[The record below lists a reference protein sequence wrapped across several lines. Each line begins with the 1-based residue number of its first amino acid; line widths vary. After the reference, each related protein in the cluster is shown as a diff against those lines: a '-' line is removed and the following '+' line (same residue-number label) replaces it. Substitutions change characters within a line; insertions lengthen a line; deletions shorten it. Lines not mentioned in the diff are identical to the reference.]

1 MTNMPVFWVQHW
13 SYLPVIVEDIDT
25 INGRPSGN
33 RLPLTQ
39 LPAHHILPSHDKSHS
54 LVTSRSRGNTSF
66 QPFLPQEL
74 DFQSLL
80 AAGLTPNM
88 PGQQPSTY
96 GPGRGQAE
104 GAFSMSG
111 LGDALPRSIPP
122 QDEVEQS
129 TSVSGSS
136 ATLHAQSPSPFAG
149 QTPLGSAGYGMYST
163 PYATPY
169 QQAAANAQAYSHAQ
183 LNQPSHNIGPG
194 PIQPPYP
201 SQPYFPNQ
209 QQQPYL
215 LYPGQYGQPGQT
227 QQALQTYGQP
237 FPRGSNQAFGPGMM
251 PQVPDPAGMQLRTSQ
266 YGGYTSCGPLGYGY
280 GSGQGFARSDMI
292 SGSRG
297 AGPKLAP
304 GPIPSSPRGPP
315 RKPKQSGH
323 ALWVGNLPSGARISD
338 LKDHFS
344 QEATTTIESV
354 FLISKSNCAFVNYR
368 TDEAC
373 AAAMSRFHDSRFQ
386 GVRLVCRLRKSA
398 AAPVTGV
405 PTGPASL
412 MPAIAAS
419 QSAIESIRQNR
430 EVSSR
435 AEAMASA
442 ESTEHGQNLAKGLD
456 KFFIMKSLTVEDME
470 LSVRNSIW
478 ATQAHNEEALNK
490 AFDTVENVYLIFS
503 ANKSGEYFGYA
514 RMASPIT
521 EEVAASLDWAP
532 KPGVVI
538 DDPELPRA
546 IPTTK
551 TEWAPKGHI
560 IDDSARGTIF
570 WEADPEDVDIA
581 PIIDGEVAERAEEDE
596 PTDVA
601 EEGDEAAE
609 QSGAQAFGKPFKI
622 EWLATNRLPFYRTRG
637 LRNPWNANREVKIAR
652 DGTELETSVGR
663 RLLQMFHRAGPEAY
677 GDVFTFILLG
687 KKTTVFLGTKG
698 NEFILNG
705 KLKDANA
712 EEIYSPLTTP
722 VFGAGVVY
730 DCPNAKLMEQKKVT
744 TKASGAVSFVKF
756 GLTSESLRS
765 YVPLIEN
772 EVIEFVK
779 RVPSLQGAKGT
790 VNIPAVMAEMTIYT
804 ASRSLQG
811 KEVRSRFDSSF
822 ADLYHDLD
830 MGFSPINFMLPWAPL
845 PHNKKRDHAQK
856 KMAQTY
862 TEIIKA
868 RREAGGERDSDDM
881 IWNLMSCVYKDGTP
895 VPDVEVAHMMIAL
908 LMAGQH
914 SSSSTSAWIMLRL
927 ATRPDI
933 LEELYQ
939 EQITVLGTDANGD
952 LPPLTYDMLQ
962 ILPLNAQVVKET
974 LRIHAPIHSMMRKV
988 TNALPIEGTPYTIPT
1003 SHVLLAAPGVTS
1015 KTDEHFPNSSEWE
1028 PHRWDAGTS
1037 SMSKLEESEEKV
1049 DYGYGL
1055 VSKGASSPYLPFG
1068 AGRHR
1073 CIGEAFAYVQ
1083 LGTITA
1089 TMVREFR
1096 LRNLEGVEGVV
1107 GTDYSPSAGDD
1118 DLDSKKVRRSDRISS
1133 QNQTTPLK
1141 NKSFLPSPLTHQEST
1156 ATEDYKEATASP
1168 TEGRPSQIN
1177 HRSPISSP
1185 PLNTQ
1190 GLSSPPLDTQPFSQ
1204 FVYPPTAFPL
1214 DEGYEEAEGVWGYL
1228 VPVDN
1233 IFGNTLILKKRTA
1246 CPAPYPEDTFGQ
1258 GSEKRAKGCGSR
1270 NFIKEEKD
1278 YEKTK
1283 RDLGFPA
1290 GGYLV
1295 GRHPECDR
1303 VLELPT
1309 ISNRHCI
1316 VFSENKHGK
1325 LVAIIEDLSS
1335 NGTFVNE
1342 VILGRNK
1349 RHELEDG
1356 DQISILDEA
1365 RFTFRYPLSRDG
1377 NAFRLQFRI
1386 LQQLGKGHFATV
1398 YLCVERATGTQF
1410 AVKRFEKRPGDSQS
1424 KTDGLQQEIGVLKAI
1439 SHPNVL
1445 CLQET
1450 FDEDDGVYIVLELA
1464 PEGELFNTIVMK
1476 QKLSEEES
1484 RSVFIQLF
1492 QGIKYLHERNIV
1504 HRDIKP
1510 ENILLADKD
1519 LSVKIADFGLAKIIG
1534 EESFTTTLC
1543 GTPSYVAPEIL
1554 ENSKHRKYTRAVDVW
1569 SLGVVLYICLCGF
1582 PPFSDELYTREN
1594 PYNLSQQIKMGRF
1607 DYPSPYW
1614 DSVGDP
1620 ALDLIDRMLTV
1631 DIDKRITIDECLE
1644 HPWITLRGMNPA
1656 DSTDGLTGAMDNLD
1670 FSKRKMARE
1679 RTLLSS
1685 VNDIKVSKVLE
1696 LENLQ
1701 VPIKVFDKNPDGK
1714 KTPATPESKN
1724 KKNGVATTNGA
1735 AGNKMREEETPAQNR
1750 QTEAFMGLGGK
1761 GDPPLFED
1769 DHSSRY
1775 AKKEV
1780 PK

>member
-1 MTNMPVFWVQHW
+1 M
-13 SYLPVIVEDIDT
+13 
-25 INGRPSGN
+25 G
-33 RLPLTQ
+33 
-39 LPAHHILPSHDKSHS
+39 
-54 LVTSRSRGNTSF
+54 
-66 QPFLPQEL
+66 
-74 DFQSLL
+74 LL
-80 AAGLTPNM
+80 AAI
-88 PGQQPSTY
+88 
-96 GPGRGQAE
+96 A
-104 GAFSMSG
+104 
-111 LGDALPRSIPP
+111 
-122 QDEVEQS
+122 
-129 TSVSGSS
+129 
-136 ATLHAQSPSPFAG
+136 
-149 QTPLGSAGYGMYST
+149 
-163 PYATPY
+163 
-169 QQAAANAQAYSHAQ
+169 
-183 LNQPSHNIGPG
+183 
-194 PIQPPYP
+194 
-201 SQPYFPNQ
+201 
-209 QQQPYL
+209 
-215 LYPGQYGQPGQT
+215 
-227 QQALQTYGQP
+227 
-237 FPRGSNQAFGPGMM
+237 
-251 PQVPDPAGMQLRTSQ
+251 
-266 YGGYTSCGPLGYGY
+266 GPLGDQI
-280 GSGQGFARSDMI
+280 SNRSTAVI
-292 SGSRG
+292 
-297 AGPKLAP
+297 
-304 GPIPSSPRGPP
+304 
-315 RKPKQSGH
+315 
-323 ALWVGNLPSGARISD
+323 V
-338 LKDHFS
+338 
-344 QEATTTIESV
+344 
-354 FLISKSNCAFVNYR
+354 
-368 TDEAC
+368 
-373 AAAMSRFHDSRFQ
+373 AAAF
-386 GVRLVCRLRKSA
+386 
-398 AAPVTGV
+398 T
-405 PTGPASL
+405 SL
-412 MPAIAAS
+412 F
-419 QSAIESIRQNR
+419 
-430 EVSSR
+430 V
-435 AEAMASA
+435 
-442 ESTEHGQNLAKGLD
+442 LAV
-456 KFFIMKSLTVEDME
+456 IV
-470 LSVRNSIW
+470 
-478 ATQAHNEEALNK
+478 
-490 AFDTVENVYLIFS
+490 NVLHQLLF
-503 ANKSGEYFGYA
+503 
-514 RMASPIT
+514 
-521 EEVAASLDWAP
+521 
-532 KPGVVI
+532 
-538 DDPELPRA
+538 
-546 IPTTK
+546 
-551 TEWAPKGHI
+551 
-560 IDDSARGTIF
+560 
-570 WEADPEDVDIA
+570 
-581 PIIDGEVAERAEEDE
+581 
-596 PTDVA
+596 
-601 EEGDEAAE
+601 
-609 QSGAQAFGKPFKI
+609 
-622 EWLATNRLPFYRTRG
+622 
-637 LRNPWNANREVKIAR
+637 RNP
-652 DGTELETSVGR
+652 TEPPLV
-663 RLLQMFHRAGPEAY
+663 FHWY
-677 GDVFTFILLG
+677 GDVFTFVLLG

-730 DCPNAKLMEQKKVT
+730 DCPNAKLMEQKK
-744 TKASGAVSFVKF
+744 FVKF

-772 EVIEFVK
+772 EVMEFVK

-811 KEVRSRFDSSF
+811 KEVRSKFDSSF

-845 PHNKKRDHAQK
+845 PHNKKRDYAQK

-868 RREAGGERDSDDM
+868 RREAGGEKDSDDM

-927 ATRPDI
+927 ATRPEI

-939 EQITVLGTDANGD
+939 EQISVLGTDADGE
-952 LPPLTYDMLQ
+952 LLPLTYDMLQ

-988 TNALPIEGTPYTIPT
+988 TNPLPIEGTPYTIPP

-1015 KTDEHFPNSSEWE
+1015 KTEEHFANPSEWE
-1028 PHRWDAGTS
+1028 PHRWDANESDS
-1037 SMSKLEESEEKV
+1037 SMSRLEETEEKV

-1089 TMVREFR
+1089 TMVRGFK
-1096 LRNLEGVEGVV
+1096 LRNLKGKEGVV
-1107 GTDYSPSAGDD
+1107 ATDYSVYASSFQLSFSASQAGHVLEQNDVLLMRVGATESVFETDEPRRGAVGEKGEGREVMKPSLTPPPPNIVTCQEEGAMALKGDSKSQLKRGLPSVDD
-1118 DLDSKKVRRSDRISS
+1118 DLDLKKVRRSDRISS

-1168 TEGRPSQIN
+1168 AEGLPSQVN
-1177 HRSPISSP
+1177 LRSPIASP
-1185 PLNTQ
+1185 KPNTQ
-1190 GLSSPPLDTQPFSQ
+1190 GLSSPPSDTQVFSQ

-1214 DEGYEEAEGVWGYL
+1214 DEGDEEAEGVWGYL
-1228 VPVDN
+1228 VPADS
-1233 IFGNTLILKKRTA
+1233 IFGNILILKKRTA
-1246 CPAPYPEDTFGQ
+1246 CPAPYPEDSFGK
-1258 GSEKRAKGCGSR
+1258 GSEKRAKGHCGSR
-1270 NFIKEEKD
+1270 NYVGEEKA

-1283 RDLGFPA
+1283 RDVGFPA

-1295 GRHPECDR
+1295 GRHPEC
-1303 VLELPT
+1303 
-1309 ISNRHCI
+1309 
-1316 VFSENKHGK
+1316 
-1325 LVAIIEDLSS
+1325 EDLSS
-1335 NGTFVNE
+1335 NGTFVNG

-1349 RHELEDG
+1349 RQELEDG

-1365 RFTFRYPLSRDG
+1365 KFTFRYPLSRAG
-1377 NAFRLQFRI
+1377 NAFRTQYRI

-1398 YLCVERATGTQF
+1398 YLCVERSTGTQF

-1450 FDEDDGVYIVLELA
+1450 YDEDDGVYIVLELA

-1476 QKLSEEES
+1476 QKLTEDES

-1492 QGIKYLHERNIV
+1492 QGIRYLHERNIV

-1510 ENILLADKD
+1510 ENILLADKN
-1519 LSVKIADFGLAKIIG
+1519 LSVKLADFGLAKIIG
-1534 EESFTTTLC
+1534 EHSFTTTLC

-1554 ENSKHRKYTRAVDVW
+1554 ENNRHRKYTRAVDVW

-1644 HPWITLRGMNPA
+1644 HPWITQRGTNPA

-1670 FSKRKMARE
+1670 FSKRKIARE

-1685 VNDIKVSKVLE
+1685 VNDIKVSKVVE
-1696 LENLQ
+1696 VENSQ
-1701 VPIKVFDKNPDGK
+1701 VPIKVFDKNPAGK
-1714 KTPATPESKN
+1714 KTHSTP
-1724 KKNGVATTNGA
+1724 KKNGANGS
-1735 AGNKMREEETPAQNR
+1735 GPGKEMKEEGPAHNR

-1761 GDPPLFED
+1761 GDQPLFED

-1775 AKKEV
+1775 QRNEV
-1780 PK
+1780 PEEEEEQDEEE